1 MHIYV
6 PGYTWKTSNRN
17 MLHLILDVVINMTVI
32 RKKEHIMQWVLSTSN
47 ILLQCTLSDV
57 KAPNH
62 LNIFI

>member
-17 MLHLILDVVINMTVI
+17 MLHLILDVAIKMTVI

-47 ILLQCTLSDV
+47 ILLKCTLSDV